1 MLLCLF
7 GSFFNGL
14 LCSGVVLAWW
24 CRGGGVIVVVAVG
37 YFKEEGE
44 REIERNSK
52 EKKRIFK

>member
-52 EKKRIFK
+52 EKKKNI

>member
-1 MLLCLF
+1 MQWRGFGML
-7 GSFFNGL
+7 
-14 LCSGVVLAWW
+14 VPWW
-24 CRGGGVIVVVAVG
+24 WHGGGVIVVVAVG